1 MAMQDAG
8 IFVQLVW
15 EIGFEMLFEDYFNE
29 AKHFSTRIT
38 LKPIDDPHVD
48 LIATLSPPYQCLLF
62 ILLIS
67 ELVAGPLVHKPKEK
81 IVGNA
86 QFCCYVD
93 DPHTFVNLFLSN
105 TEPNLLMRSRAYYQK
120 FGFGAFG
127 IFRVLLKQRVSS
139 EDYGVMGLKYGF
151 SNLSIRATVIPFFSI

>member
-1 MAMQDAG
+1 MGNLWATTKESPPLMVLVLLLFDFRPLFARTKFYQFKNCKFFFFFFLKKDSEVKNCVCKMAMQDAG

-67 ELVAGPLVHKPKEK
+67 ELVN
-81 IVGNA
+81 I
-86 QFCCYVD
+86 
-93 DPHTFVNLFLSN
+93 
-105 TEPNLLMRSRAYYQK
+105 
-120 FGFGAFG
+120 
-127 IFRVLLKQRVSS
+127 
-139 EDYGVMGLKYGF
+139 
-151 SNLSIRATVIPFFSI
+151 